1 MRRSL
6 RLLGILLLLA
16 LLPPLGATPAEKAV
30 QRLAAAA
37 TIYDEAE
44 MAAAADALVEIG
56 RPAVARLMKAAV
68 NDDRN
73 VRWQA
78 IVALGRIGS
87 PAADPAAFIIATA
100 LTTDSDPDVRSG
112 AAEALGRLG
121 LRSESVLSALQRG
134 IDDEH
139 GKVRADAHWALV
151 QVQAHPQAVSA
162 LATLI
167 EAKDWMVVETAA
179 RHLSSMGA
187 ASLPALLAK
196 LDSDRPG
203 RATAVSALGQMDPAI
218 LPPALARLL
227 QGLDDDDPVVAAA
240 CAQTLGH
247 MNDIALPGL
256 LEYLAASDPRNPA
269 GALHALG
276 ACESAPSSSL
286 PIVLRYMRQGKPD
299 LRLAAIQC
307 LAAMGA
313 AARPAANSLT
323 ALLQN
328 PDADIRAAAASV
340 LGHTRWIDTDCVAHL
355 RRLANS
361 DPADHVRSAAAHA
374 LRVSTAD

>member
-1 MRRSL
+1 MRRSV

-16 LLPPLGATPAEKAV
+16 LLPPLGATPAEQAV

-87 PAADPAAFIIATA
+87 PAADHAASIIATA
-100 LTTDSDPDVRSG
+100 LRMDSDPDVRSG

-134 IDDEH
+134 IKDEH
-139 GKVRADAHWALV
+139 GKVRADAHWALA
-151 QVQAHPQAVSA
+151 QVQAHPQAVPA

-167 EAKDWMVVETAA
+167 EAKDWMVAETAA
-179 RHLSSMGA
+179 RHLASMGA
-187 ASLPALLAK
+187 AALPALVDM

-203 RATAVSALGQMDPAI
+203 RATAVGALGQMDPAV
-218 LPPALARLL
+218 LRPALPRLL
-227 QGLDDDDPVVAAA
+227 LGLDDSAPTVAAA

-247 MNDIALPGL
+247 MNRIALPEL
-256 LEYLAASDPRNPA
+256 LQYLAAADPRNPA
-269 GALHALG
+269 GALRALG
-276 ACESAPSSSL
+276 ACESATSSSV
-286 PIVLRYMRQGKPD
+286 PIVLSYMRQDKAD

-307 LAAMGA
+307 LAAMGT
-313 AARPAANSLT
+313 AARPAANTLA

-328 PDADIRAAAASV
+328 ADADTRAAAASA
-340 LGHTRWIDTDCVAHL
+340 R
-355 RRLANS
+355 
-361 DPADHVRSAAAHA
+361 
-374 LRVSTAD
+374 